1 MGGRMNAGGVTIVR
15 RARGVQRRRIRHRA
29 RKVSTLWHSSAQNAR
44 KPRKNPDDS
53 SQHVDFYNLLNLSE

>member
-15 RARGVQRRRIRHRA
+15 HARGVQRRRIRRRA

-44 KPRKNPDDS
+44 KPPKKPDDS
-53 SQHVDFYNLLNLSE
+53 SQHVDFYNLLNLSK